1 MKKSLALIAAL
12 SWFASGP
19 LWAQTGTV
27 ELGRDPAVT
36 IAGRDLPAGDARVEK
51 ARAWL
56 KKLAT
61 TTGENEEQVAA
72 SSMKL
77 ARFLSDTAKVR
88 AQPMET
94 LEGLAVQATPGKA
107 LGDLT
112 VAYFQARTTAPNK
125 SHAEA
130 LATLAVKK

>member
-1 MKKSLALIAAL
+1 MKKLFALFAVLPLLMAGSLC
-12 SWFASGP
+12 
-19 LWAQTGTV
+19 AQTGPV

-36 IAGRDLPAGDARVEK
+36 IAGRNLPPGDARVEK

-56 KKLAT
+56 KKVAGA
-61 TTGENEEQVAA
+61 TGEIEEQVAA

-77 ARFLSDTAKVR
+77 ARFLGDTAGIR

-107 LGDLT
+107 LGDMT
-112 VAYFQARTTAPNK
+112 AAYFQARSTAPNK

-130 LATLAVKK
+130 LVTLTAKK

>member
-1 MKKSLALIAAL
+1 MKNLFAFVVTLQVLIA
-12 SWFASGP
+12 SP

-56 KKLAT
+56 KKVAT

-77 ARFLSDTAKVR
+77 ARFLSDTAQVR

-107 LGDLT
+107 LGDMT
-112 VAYFQARTTAPNK
+112 SAYFQARTTAPNK

-130 LATLAVKK
+130 LATLTAKK